1 MNVEQ
6 LDSYQ
11 ASISSDVV
19 MNYIP
24 KNPQRTEFRNI
35 SATSKS
41 NSSAQISIIPPSNTH
56 LIDRKIYI
64 GIDFTVSGVNLKGA
78 LSNLRPLPG

>member
-1 MNVEQ
+1 MNIEQ

-24 KNPQRTEFRNI
+24 KNPQRCEFRDI
-35 SATSKS
+35 EATSFS
-41 NSSAQISIIPPSNTH
+41 ESGAQISIIPPSNTH

-64 GIDFTVSGVNLKGA
+64 AIDFTVSATNLKGA
-78 LSNLRPLPG
+78 LRSHVLN

>member
-24 KNPQRTEFRNI
+24 KNPQRCEFRNI
-35 SATSKS
+35 EATSVR
-41 NSSAQISIIPPSNTH
+41 NSSAQISIIPPSNSH
-56 LIDRKIYI
+56 MVDRKI
-64 GIDFTVSGVNLKGA
+64 
-78 LSNLRPLPG
+78 